1 MEQRLTSAKAGRRG
15 ERSRQRRV
23 DNAAVRRFVG
33 NELAGSGSLDVL
45 PKREQIIILARFD
58 LENGKPKTLEELG
71 KQFGVTR
78 ERIRQLQNDA
88 LSKLR
93 RARAALKSD
102 IASRRQKVEC

>member
-1 MEQRLTSAKAGRRG
+1 LLLLFLALDGGESGGGGWGRGVKLSAEGPAIA
-15 ERSRQRRV
+15 E
-23 DNAAVRRFVG
+23 
-33 NELAGSGSLDVL
+33 
-45 PKREQIIILARFD
+45 
-58 LENGKPKTLEELG
+58 TLEELG